1 MASHL
6 ESKSD
11 GSLALFINGDLQ
23 FDSADERIYHECL
36 ALPALAIAEGRLDAQ
51 LKVLIIGGGDG
62 LVAREILKSGRV
74 ESLNLVDYDPEI
86 LTFAANQV
94 SALNKGS
101 LRDPRTT
108 VHVKDAWDFVDK
120 ALSQTVLFDI
130 IVSDLTVAEDILG
143 ARFHSIDWY
152 LKLSRLLS
160 EKGILAVNGVSPQN
174 TPNAYWSIFNGMLK
188 AGLHARPY
196 HMVIP
201 SFAAR
206 GYGDDWGFFLAS
218 REPIHSSELGEN
230 LVFAQPRDYLVDAQQ
245 LRSMFVFSTAFFQY
259 QPQSLPTRAGS
270 DLLLHYLNNSPE
282 LLDNNEGV
290 IDAFSFD
297 IGQMFVPEP
306 HSGKE
311 ILPPELS
318 TVLAHSINC
327 QGELGNPY
335 SQDDAQVFLHE
346 VLNLMPALD
355 RQHTYE
361 LIVNFL
367 EEPTVFLQAIDLPE
381 LIARLLKRASELPL
395 QLVKELELLR
405 DKLEEWT
412 GDHLSL
418 LNLGKHVVTILTL
431 VIVVGNLLYPD
442 SVYAKGEHAASTS
455 HAAASHSAA
464 VAGRNG
470 RSGGYWNGRS
480 WSYNRNTVTRP
491 NQAIQSPGPGSTH
504 VPHMQMYS
512 APKGPATHSS
522 IPRSTTIS
530 LNRAIDEDL
539 ASYPAVRYRINE
551 VYVDGSKNMPTQTSA
566 TAPGAVS
573 EFEAVYRLGPGTDI
587 SPTGHPVIRLTDRAY
602 LFVTERGTHVVDQL
616 GGSSLMSL
624 ANDEALLNLLRAEIE
639 RQQFKLSSLVDEF
652 SASGAI
658 TEDFPDAKIDEVRA
672 AIDCLTAAAERLQTA
687 ERNRGNHPERVLP
700 GMDLFPSVS
709 VTTDA
714 KYIAVRRESG
724 AIAYLNDQGFFSA
737 EDMSALNEPYP
748 AEFKKVVASF
758 LTRIIRDGTARKD
771 MLSAEQAS
779 LSNQANLLRQELAGY
794 ESCTDCLVTFG
805 SHLIE
810 RKEAQ
815 RLTELALKRLSAK
828 IDSLDRHIAALP
840 AHGELAKIALL
851 NLDGFGSA

>member
-1 MASHL
+1 
-6 ESKSD
+6 
-11 GSLALFINGDLQ
+11 
-23 FDSADERIYHECL
+23 
-36 ALPALAIAEGRLDAQ
+36 
-51 LKVLIIGGGDG
+51 
-62 LVAREILKSGRV
+62 
-74 ESLNLVDYDPEI
+74 
-86 LTFAANQV
+86 
-94 SALNKGS
+94 
-101 LRDPRTT
+101 
-108 VHVKDAWDFVDK
+108 
-120 ALSQTVLFDI
+120 
-130 IVSDLTVAEDILG
+130 
-143 ARFHSIDWY
+143 
-152 LKLSRLLS
+152 
-160 EKGILAVNGVSPQN
+160 
-174 TPNAYWSIFNGMLK
+174 
-188 AGLHARPY
+188 
-196 HMVIP
+196 
-201 SFAAR
+201 
-206 GYGDDWGFFLAS
+206 
-218 REPIHSSELGEN
+218 
-230 LVFAQPRDYLVDAQQ
+230 
-245 LRSMFVFSTAFFQY
+245 
-259 QPQSLPTRAGS
+259 
-270 DLLLHYLNNSPE
+270 
-282 LLDNNEGV
+282 
-290 IDAFSFD
+290 
-297 IGQMFVPEP
+297 
-306 HSGKE
+306 
-311 ILPPELS
+311 
-318 TVLAHSINC
+318 
-327 QGELGNPY
+327 
-335 SQDDAQVFLHE
+335 
-346 VLNLMPALD
+346 
-355 RQHTYE
+355 
-361 LIVNFL
+361 
-367 EEPTVFLQAIDLPE
+367 
-381 LIARLLKRASELPL
+381 
-395 QLVKELELLR
+395 
-405 DKLEEWT
+405 
-412 GDHLSL
+412 
-418 LNLGKHVVTILTL
+418 
-431 VIVVGNLLYPD
+431 
-442 SVYAKGEHAASTS
+442 
-455 HAAASHSAA
+455 
-464 VAGRNG
+464 
-470 RSGGYWNGRS
+470 
-480 WSYNRNTVTRP
+480 
-491 NQAIQSPGPGSTH
+491 
-504 VPHMQMYS
+504 MQMYS

-539 ASYPAVRYRINE
+539 ASYPAVRYRSNE

-748 AEFKKVVASF
+748 AEFK
-758 LTRIIRDGTARKD
+758 D